1 MGLRDLYS
9 PDMTFENC
17 VENDHCFSGQV
28 LVTAMDERTAFTP
41 CEACVDRFIPNRNA
55 ELFTNIIGITPH
67 RNELLATIR
76 IMLTQ
81 YDALIPMEDMEGGLK
96 LIQHMWPT
104 VFTNITGMESHA
116 RASNESNRKD
126 GVEVRGTSIIESV
139 A

>member
-1 MGLRDLYS
+1 MG
-9 PDMTFENC
+9 
-17 VENDHCFSGQV
+17 
-28 LVTAMDERTAFTP
+28 ERTAFTTY
-41 CEACVDRFIPNRNA
+41 EACVNRFIPNRNA